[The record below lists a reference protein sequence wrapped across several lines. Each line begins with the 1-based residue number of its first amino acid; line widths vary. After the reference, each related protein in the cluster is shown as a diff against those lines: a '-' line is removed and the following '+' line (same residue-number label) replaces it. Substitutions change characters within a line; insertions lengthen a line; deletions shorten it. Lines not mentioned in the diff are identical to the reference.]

1 MDQHAISEAIT
12 TVLRDYVEQQHQLSF
27 AVLEQMMALA
37 KLLATDA
44 HKLGLTGYSTAPE
57 VVRGLIAPSLIA
69 LRWLSP
75 EERLEVLEIGAGS
88 GAVGLTLAI
97 VAPRWR
103 VVLVDRRQR
112 GVSFCDIAALRLGLN
127 NVTARVADARK
138 PQARAVSADAVLLRA
153 VAPPAQDLA
162 MAENF
167 TARKGRAIIWS
178 ASGTDWPEREGWK
191 RLEALSLPG
200 EGPSV
205 AAYERIPAL

>member
-1 MDQHAISEAIT
+1 MDRHSIREAIT
-12 TVLRDYVEQQHQLSF
+12 TVLRDYVEQQEELSS
-27 AVLEQMMALA
+27 AVLEQIMALA

-44 HKLGLTGYSTAPE
+44 HKLGLTGYSTAVE
-57 VVRGLIAPSLIA
+57 VVRGLITPSLIA

-88 GAVGLTLAI
+88 GAVGLSLAI
-97 VAPRWR
+97 VAPRWQL
-103 VVLVDRRQR
+103 VLVDRRQR
-112 GVSFCDIAALRLGLN
+112 SVSFCDLAALRLGLN

-138 PQARAVSADAVLLRA
+138 PQGPSVSADAALFRA
-153 VAPPAQDLA
+153 VASPAEDLA

-167 TARKGRAIIWS
+167 TAPKGRAIIWS
-178 ASGTDWPEREGWK
+178 ASGTDWPEREGWN

-205 AAYERIPAL
+205 AAYERILAL